1 VERYRAV
8 GHWYY
13 IHHLDVHVLSFFY
26 LIWHVLPY
34 LLVVIFSITIPRWAT
49 AWVGSAALMC
59 AVDTSV
65 LAETVLGTKSSL
77 LMLGGLLATLKLPI
91 LLPLGAALGGI
102 GARFVRF

>member
-13 IHHLDVHVLSFFY
+13 IHHLDSPC
-26 LIWHVLPY
+26 I
-34 LLVVIFSITIPRWAT
+34 VIFLLDLARFALSARRYLQHYNPALGNGMGWL
-49 AWVGSAALMC
+49 GSLDVRCRYIRIGRDGARN
-59 AVDTSV
+59 
-65 LAETVLGTKSSL
+65 EESL